1 MSEIL
6 HPLQSEVTL
15 ITSFQDADP
24 MGVIYHG
31 NYFRFFEEVRRIMM
45 DKIEYN
51 YHEMK
56 DSGYMW
62 PIIDTRVK
70 YIKAIPFNYQIKVSA
85 KLTEWE
91 NRLRV
96 DYEIHD
102 ANTGARMTRAH
113 TMQVAV
119 TIEEQEMCFASPKVF
134 TDKVE
139 HWHQF
144 GCLPQSTEQQ
154 SSDQQSDPSQVSN
167 TQQQVKH
174 ESV

>member
-1 MSEIL
+1 M
-6 HPLQSEVTL
+6 
-15 ITSFQDADP
+15 
-24 MGVIYHG
+24 
-31 NYFRFFEEVRRIMM
+31 
-45 DKIEYN
+45 
-51 YHEMK
+51 
-56 DSGYMW
+56 
-62 PIIDTRVK
+62 
-70 YIKAIPFNYQIKVSA
+70 
-85 KLTEWE
+85 E

-144 GCLPQSTEQQ
+144 GCLLKSTEQQ
-154 SSDQQSDPSQVSN
+154 SSDQQSEQSQISN
-167 TQQQVKH
+167 TQQQVNH

>member
-70 YIKAIPFNYQIKVSA
+70 YIKAIPFNHQIKVSA

-91 NRLRV
+91 NRCLL
-96 DYEIHD
+96 Y
-102 ANTGARMTRAH
+102 T
-113 TMQVAV
+113 
-119 TIEEQEMCFASPKVF
+119 SPSPR
-134 TDKVE
+134 D
-139 HWHQF
+139 
-144 GCLPQSTEQQ
+144 
-154 SSDQQSDPSQVSN
+154 
-167 TQQQVKH
+167 
-174 ESV
+174 